1 MIICFRSVEPI
12 QRSLALGL
20 QTLLIRGLGT
30 VPGPIVFGYLIDR
43 TCLMWQN
50 MLDNPEDAETLSVI
64 SKNGSCRLYDNTT
77 MSRNIMAISIG
88 WKTMSTLFMSLA
100 LYFSTESDRTK
111 EISNSLSTI
120 NAKKRGVSN
129 GIKEEV
135 V

>member
-1 MIICFRSVEPI
+1 MPFRSVEPI

-30 VPGPIVFGYLIDR
+30 VPGPIIFGYLIDR

-50 MLDNPEDAETLSVI
+50 MLDNPEDAEALSAI

-88 WKTMSTLFMSLA
+88 WKTMSTLFMTLA
-100 LYFSTESDRTK
+100 LYFSTKSEQTL
-111 EISNSLSTI
+111 SNEVQNTLSTI
-120 NAKKRGVSN
+120 NTNKKGVSN